1 MNENERN
8 QGEQEHHEDFQQQE
22 QNQQQG
28 QDRQQQPEGNQQ
40 IVTEENED
48 ARLWGM
54 LVHLAGLAAFCFPL
68 GNIILTLIFWELK
81 KHEFDFVDRHGKE
94 AMNFQISMSVYGLVA
109 FALTFACIGFLLLP
123 VVAIIDVVLLLIAA
137 VRAHN
142 GMEYRYPLTF
152 RLIK

>member
-1 MNENERN
+1 MNENEQN
-8 QGEQEHHEDFQQQE
+8 TGGEQQRREDVQQE
-22 QNQQQG
+22 GQNQQQG
-28 QDRQQQPEGNQQ
+28 QGQQENLQV
-40 IVTEENED
+40 VTEENED

-54 LVHLAGLAAFCFPL
+54 LVHLAGLAGFCFPL

-81 KHEFDFVDRHGKE
+81 RHEYDFVDRHGKE

-123 VVAIIDVVLLLIAA
+123 VVAIVDVVLLLIAA